1 MQGSDAFVRE
11 LLKIRELKKVGMK
24 VDDVEIVGPAP
35 NSIQHHE
42 VAGDEIADA
51 G

>member
-1 MQGSDAFVRE
+1 MRE
-11 LLKIRELKKVGMK
+11 LLKVRELKKVGME

-35 NSIQHHE
+35 DPIQHHE
-42 VAGDEIADA
+42 VACDEIADA